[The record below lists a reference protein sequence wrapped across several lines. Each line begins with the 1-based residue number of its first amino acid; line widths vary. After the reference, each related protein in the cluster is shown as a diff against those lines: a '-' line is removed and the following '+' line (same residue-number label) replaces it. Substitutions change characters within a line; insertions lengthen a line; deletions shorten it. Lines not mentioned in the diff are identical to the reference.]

1 MRRSR
6 LLADSEFK
14 PESLRVTERIR
25 DEIIDGVRAPGSRLV
40 ERELAE
46 ELGVSRLPI
55 RDALH
60 ILANEGLI
68 TPRPRTWAVVREFSA
83 SDIADL
89 QEVREAM
96 EVMTFKL
103 AAQRHTRNGLDELR
117 AVLET
122 EIEASKKQD
131 YVTAR
136 RAGAKF
142 HELVVGLA
150 GNELLIELQ
159 AGLSSRM
166 RWLLSQ
172 HDDLE
177 IMAEEHAQILE
188 AMASRNLELVERLVL
203 QHIATSKGSVDE
215 KRASMQ

>member
-1 MRRSR
+1 MQRGN
-6 LLADSEFK
+6 LVAESEFK
-14 PESLRVTERIR
+14 PESLRVTEQIR

-60 ILANEGLI
+60 ILASEGLI
-68 TPRPRTWAVVREFSA
+68 TPRPRTWAVVREFTP

-96 EVMTFKL
+96 EVMIFRL
-103 AAQRHTRNGLDELR
+103 AAQRHTRANLVELR
-117 AVLET
+117 EVVDA
-122 EIEASKKQD
+122 EIEASKGKD
-131 YVTAR
+131 FVTAR

-142 HELVVGLA
+142 HELVVGFA
-150 GNELLIELQ
+150 GNELLSELQ
-159 AGLSSRM
+159 ATLSSRM

-177 IMAEEHAQILE
+177 VMANEHEQILE
-188 AMASRNLELVERLVL
+188 AMASRNLELIERLVL
-203 QHIATSKGSVDE
+203 QHITTSKGSVDE
-215 KRASMQ
+215 KHAAK

>member
-1 MRRSR
+1 M
-6 LLADSEFK
+6 ADSEFK

-103 AAQRHTRNGLDELR
+103 AAQRHTRSNLEELR

-122 EIEASKKQD
+122 EIEASKRQD
-131 YVTAR
+131 FVTAR

-142 HELVVGLA
+142 HEVVVNLA
-150 GNELLIELQ
+150 GNELLIEMQ
-159 AGLSSRM
+159 ATLSSRM

-177 IMAEEHAQILE
+177 IMAEEHVQILE
-188 AMASRNLELVERLVL
+188 ALASRNLELVERLVL
-203 QHIATSKGSVDE
+203 QHITTSKGVIDE
-215 KRASMQ
+215 KRSSMQ

>member
-1 MRRSR
+1 MRRDR

-103 AAQRHTRNGLDELR
+103 AAQRHTRSNLEELR

-122 EIEASKKQD
+122 EIEASKRQD
-131 YVTAR
+131 FVTAR

-142 HELVVGLA
+142 HEVVVNLA
-150 GNELLIELQ
+150 GNELLIEMQ
-159 AGLSSRM
+159 ATLSSRM

-177 IMAEEHAQILE
+177 IMAEEHVQILE
-188 AMASRNLELVERLVL
+188 ALASRNLELVERLVL
-203 QHIATSKGSVDE
+203 QHITTSKGVIDE
-215 KRASMQ
+215 KRSSMQ

>member
-1 MRRSR
+1 M
-6 LLADSEFK
+6 ADSEFK